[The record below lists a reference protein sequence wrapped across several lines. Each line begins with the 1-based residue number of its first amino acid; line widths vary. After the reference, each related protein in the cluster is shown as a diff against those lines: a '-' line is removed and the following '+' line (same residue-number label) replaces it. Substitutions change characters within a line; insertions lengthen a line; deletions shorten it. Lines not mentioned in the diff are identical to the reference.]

1 MTSETAGEAAGAPR
15 GPWRRFTAGYARLLE
30 WLLAAS
36 IGILILPVTLQIIS
50 RFTQLIPHYIWTEEM
65 ARFLFIWAIMIGAS
79 VAVREASHFD
89 VDVWPQLSRRAEA
102 VVRVLSRLGILAL
115 AIVFLIAGTEFTRF
129 AWNRTS
135 ELAEL
140 PLWLIHIAW
149 PFAGLTWL
157 VFLGEQLWDELKIVV
172 HGVTEPGEDLMSG
185 NVLSAGQAAA
195 ILFGVFGSLL
205 VLRVP
210 VAFALG
216 LACLPILAIEP
227 RLSIMSLAQ
236 ETFNAYNSFILL
248 AVPFFLLTAN
258 LMSVGGITDRL
269 VALSRTL
276 VGSWPGSLAQINVVL
291 SVFFAGISGSSTAD
305 AASQSKIFID
315 AQTKEG
321 YDLSFLHC
329 HHGRLGGAGGD
340 HSALDPDDRVGRP
353 DLDLDRGHVS
363 GGRGARPADRR
374 RADGDG
380 ASLRREARLSDL
392 SEGDMG

>member
-172 HGVTEPGEDLMSG
+172 HGVTEPGEEK
-185 NVLSAGQAAA
+185 A
-195 ILFGVFGSLL
+195 
-205 VLRVP
+205 
-210 VAFALG
+210 
-216 LACLPILAIEP
+216 
-227 RLSIMSLAQ
+227 
-236 ETFNAYNSFILL
+236 
-248 AVPFFLLTAN
+248 
-258 LMSVGGITDRL
+258 
-269 VALSRTL
+269 
-276 VGSWPGSLAQINVVL
+276 
-291 SVFFAGISGSSTAD
+291 
-305 AASQSKIFID
+305 
-315 AQTKEG
+315 
-321 YDLSFLHC
+321 
-329 HHGRLGGAGGD
+329 
-340 HSALDPDDRVGRP
+340 
-353 DLDLDRGHVS
+353 
-363 GGRGARPADRR
+363 
-374 RADGDG
+374 
-380 ASLRREARLSDL
+380 
-392 SEGDMG
+392 